1 MEFEDYF
8 IAIGLLILDI
18 GLALAIF
25 IPTIKKEN
33 SNSVAGFTKRTYRTN
48 RLLALVFVILA
59 IQKLAKPEWSIGIVF
74 VILTLCMIISN
85 CYSFYIPFKYSKR
98 VSALAVKENVRRR
111 VNNYDPVIEQ
121 DAPDSFEESEEL
133 LFVYDYCG
141 IKFKVNANATT
152 YTSRIKIEEGL
163 RYKIWIN
170 PKNPE
175 DTFLNPKVYFVF
187 SLMMLPV
194 TITFIVMLLSKGLCL
209 LH

>member
-8 IAIGLLILDI
+8 FQIGLLILDI
-18 GLALAIF
+18 GLALATF

-33 SNSVAGFTKRTYRTN
+33 SNTVAGFTKRTYRIN
-48 RLLALVFVILA
+48 RLLALLFVILA
-59 IQKLAKPEWSIGIVF
+59 IQKLAKPEWSIGILLIF
-74 VILTLCMIISN
+74 ITLFMIFSN
-85 CYSFYIPFKYSKR
+85 CYCLYLPFKYSKR

-121 DAPDSFEESEEL
+121 DAPDTFEESEEL
-133 LFVYDYCG
+133 LFVYEYCG
-141 IKFKVNANATT
+141 IKFKVNTNATT
-152 YTSRIKIEEGL
+152 YTSRIKIQEGL

-194 TITFIVMLLSKGLCL
+194 TIAFIILFFRYFCS
-209 LH
+209 